1 MVWEAGPVESG
12 NDIWRLDL
20 ARLSRN
26 APAGFFVH

>member
-20 ARLSRN
+20 GPPVRIAQ
-26 APAGFFVH
+26 AGFFVH